1 MPRRAVA
8 VFVYIGLL
16 SAINY
21 AQMLYVLT
29 LTTSNAAAA
38 AFYTTTM
45 ASQIVFFFNLIT
57 YDIITLKRYLMEFV
71 HTVHCKSVRVLASTG
86 NEH

>member
-1 MPRRAVA
+1 MA

-21 AQMLYVLT
+21 AQMLYVF

-38 AFYTTTM
+38 AFYTTTT